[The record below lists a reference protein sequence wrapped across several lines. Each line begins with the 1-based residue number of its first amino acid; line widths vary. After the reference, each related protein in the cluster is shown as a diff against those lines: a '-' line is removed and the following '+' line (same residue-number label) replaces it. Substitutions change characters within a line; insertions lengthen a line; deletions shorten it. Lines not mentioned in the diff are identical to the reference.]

1 MKNHP
6 VYQNIRLILTL
17 LAFAMT
23 AMAQTPVT
31 PVTPV
36 TPIEVTPV
44 TPVPPPTAMPIGSYA
59 QLKSYAAEQISF
71 AQMGLWAPTYQ
82 SLPGEVNFVSGN
94 RQEGESPFRFL
105 ERVLKSEFRFGL
117 LDKRDR
123 ITVDASVFSKESDF
137 LFWANESAWTYD
149 KGNGAF
155 GFSLELL
162 RLHLADTVALPAGN
176 ITNASIYYR
185 DEYGQFAWPL
195 PLTIYQGK
203 IYFPTKYAG
212 REGQLVGLYPSG
224 AGYSQVAYDL
234 SKDGKQVRPVVVGG
248 MVKGAIDNT
257 FEFHVNKDF
266 IDQNI
271 WVSATAEGSRETPPV
286 VRINVPNNGVQYR
299 FHVSSQITRYGRKIG
314 VPNRAMVRWEGG
326 APHGVDVQLQID
338 ANGNSYLELL
348 PGVYWLMLDNDE
360 IYDDL
365 RPAPSTDDIPIGDGK
380 G

>member
-1 MKNHP
+1 MKISS
-6 VYQNIRLILTL
+6 VLRLILICMSI
-17 LAFAMT
+17 AFT
-23 AMAQTPVT
+23 AMAQTP
-31 PVTPV
+31 
-36 TPIEVTPV
+36 PV

-59 QLKSYAAEQISF
+59 QLKVWAMEQVSF
-71 AQMGLWAPTYQ
+71 AQMSVSAPTYQ
-82 SLPGEVNFVSGN
+82 SLPGEVNSVSGN
-94 RQEGESPFRFL
+94 RQDGESPLAFL
-105 ERVLKSEFRFGL
+105 ERTLRKEFKFGV
-117 LDKRDR
+117 LDKRDLV
-123 ITVDASVFSKESDF
+123 TVYASAFSRDTNL
-137 LFWANESAWTYD
+137 LFWSNESVSLYNKWDGTY
-149 KGNGAF
+149 GF
-155 GFSLELL
+155 GVELL
-162 RLHLADTVALPAGN
+162 KLHLSDMIALPAGS
-176 ITNASIYYR
+176 IISASIYYR
-185 DEYGQFAWPL
+185 DESGQFAWPL

-224 AGYSQVAYDL
+224 TDYAQVAYDL
-234 SKDGKQVRPVVVGG
+234 SKDGKQVKPVVVGG
-248 MVKGAIDNT
+248 IVKGVIDNT
-257 FEFHVNKDF
+257 FEFHVNKNF
-266 IDQNI
+266 VDQNI

-360 IYDDL
+360 IYNDL
-365 RPAPSTDDIPIGDGK
+365 QPKPSTDDLPVYDGR